1 VLRTTGGLGGRRA
14 GPGCE
19 REEVEEVL
27 CKETSRLG
35 DDYPRATSRKTAAW
49 MQAGTSVVVR
59 CFLLLL
65 IPGLAVQVVRRL

>member
-1 VLRTTGGLGGRRA
+1 
-14 GPGCE
+14 
-19 REEVEEVL
+19 VEEVL

-49 MQAGTSVVVR
+49 LQAGTSVVVVR